1 MPSEIERPNLLRLN
15 DHLSEHIGLTFP
27 PDRIA
32 DFQHKIIA
40 ASKEFGME
48 PVDCVNW
55 LLSSPL
61 TEAQI
66 HTLSYHLT
74 IGETYFFRDPRTFEI
89 LEDEVL
95 SKLIRQRRNGH
106 KYLRIWSA
114 GCCSGEEPYS
124 LAMLLTRILPDIE
137 SWRVSILGT
146 DINAAFIK
154 KAQRGIYEPWSF
166 RITSPEIKKR
176 FFTHSQGK
184 YQIDPAI
191 KKMVQFKQ
199 MNLVDPRIPEGIIL
213 SSFDLI
219 FCRNVLMYFHHD
231 QAVRVLTR
239 LHDALTDSGVL
250 VSTPFELS
258 AIPDQLFERLPHK
271 GAVFLGKRSHS
282 HTSGLEEISATP
294 TASWAL
300 LPERKTAALDGLK
313 PEHISRHKLDK
324 KVAQGQVDKDSG
336 NKPTAA
342 PPTNEPDISTQARA
356 LLEAERY
363 DECISLLAPV
373 CSANK
378 SDASLSYLL
387 AKTYA
392 NQGAFAEALFWL
404 EQSIEIDKLNHL
416 AYFTRATIL
425 QAQGNVPEAVRS
437 LKQALFIEPEFILA
451 EFHLA
456 SLLLGL
462 GKLQESRKRFQG
474 ALTLLSQYN
483 GNDLVAEGEGM
494 TAEVLGQII
503 MSLLKE
509 TAK

>member
-1 MPSEIERPNLLRLN
+1 MPREIERPQLLRLN
-15 DHLSEHIGLTFP
+15 DHLAEHIGLTFP
-27 PDRIA
+27 SDRLA
-32 DFQHKIIA
+32 DFQHKITA
-40 ASKEFGME
+40 AAKEFGME

-55 LLSSPL
+55 LLSSAL

-89 LEDEVL
+89 LEDEVF
-95 SKLIRQRRNGH
+95 SKLIRQRRHGH

-124 LAMLLTRILPDIE
+124 LAMLLTRMLPDIE
-137 SWRVSILGT
+137 SWRISILGT

-154 KAQRGIYEPWSF
+154 KAQRGVYDPWSF
-166 RITSPEIKKR
+166 RITSPEMKSR
-176 FFTHSQGK
+176 FFTQSQGK
-184 YQIDPAI
+184 YQIAPAI
-191 KKMVQFKQ
+191 KRMVHFKQ
-199 MNLVDPRIPEGIIL
+199 MNLVDPRVPEGLIL

-219 FCRNVLMYFHHD
+219 FCRNVLMYFHRD

-239 LHDALTDSGVL
+239 LHEALTESGIL

-258 AIPDQLFERLPHK
+258 AIPDQLFVRLPHK
-271 GAVFLGKRSHS
+271 GAVLLGKRSHS
-282 HTSGLEEISATP
+282 CPSGLEGVSPKP
-294 TASWAL
+294 TAYVAPV
-300 LPERKTAALDGLK
+300 PEPETVAKSKARPKH
-313 PEHISRHKLDK
+313 EHISGHKVDN
-324 KVAQGQVDKDSG
+324 KVETPIAQ
-336 NKPTAA
+336 A
-342 PPTNEPDISTQARA
+342 DIATQART
-356 LLEAERY
+356 LLDAERF

-373 CSANK
+373 CSKNK
-378 SDASLSYLL
+378 TDASLPYLL

-392 NQGAFAEALFWL
+392 NRGAFAEALFWL
-404 EQSIEIDKLNHL
+404 DQSLEIDKLNHL
-416 AYFTRATIL
+416 AYFTRATVS

-437 LKQALFIEPEFILA
+437 LKQALFLEPEFILA

-474 ALTLLSQYN
+474 ALSLLSQYN
-483 GNDLVAEGEGM
+483 GNELVPEGEGM

-503 MSLLKE
+503 KSLLKE

>member
-1 MPSEIERPNLLRLN
+1 MPREIERPHLLRLN
-15 DHLSEHIGLTFP
+15 DHLAEHIGLTFP
-27 PDRIA
+27 QDRIA
-32 DFQHKIIA
+32 DFQHKITA
-40 ASKEFGME
+40 AAKEFGME

-95 SKLIRQRRNGH
+95 SKLIRQRRNGY

-124 LAMLLTRILPDIE
+124 LAMLLTRMLPDIE

-154 KAQRGIYEPWSF
+154 KAQRGIYESWSF
-166 RITSPEIKKR
+166 RITSPEMKNR
-176 FFTHSQGK
+176 FFTQSQRK

-199 MNLVDPRIPEGIIL
+199 MNLVAPRIPEGVIL

-219 FCRNVLMYFHHD
+219 LCRNVLMYFQHD

-239 LHDALTDSGVL
+239 LHDALTESGVL

-258 AIPDQLFERLPHK
+258 TIPDQLFERLPYK
-271 GAVFLGKRSHS
+271 GAVLLGKRSQS
-282 HTSGLEEISATP
+282 HTSGLEVISATP
-294 TASWAL
+294 TASSAL
-300 LPERKTAALDGLK
+300 LPERKTVAKGGLK

-324 KVAQGQVDKDSG
+324 KVDPKAEGKV
-336 NKPTAA
+336 
-342 PPTNEPDISTQARA
+342 NENSEIPDISIQARA
-356 LLEAERY
+356 LLDAERY
-363 DECISLLAPV
+363 DECISLLVPV
-373 CSANK
+373 CAKNK
-378 SDASLSYLL
+378 SDASLPYLL

-392 NQGAFAEALFWL
+392 NQGAFAEALLWL
-404 EQSIEIDKLNHL
+404 EQSLEIDKLNQL
-416 AYFTRATIL
+416 VYFTRATIL
-425 QAQGNVPEAVRS
+425 QAQGNVLEAVRS
-437 LKQALFIEPEFILA
+437 LRQALFIEPEFVLA

-474 ALTLLSQYN
+474 ALTLLSHYN
-483 GNDLVAEGEGM
+483 GTELVAEGEGM

-503 MSLLKE
+503 KSLLKE